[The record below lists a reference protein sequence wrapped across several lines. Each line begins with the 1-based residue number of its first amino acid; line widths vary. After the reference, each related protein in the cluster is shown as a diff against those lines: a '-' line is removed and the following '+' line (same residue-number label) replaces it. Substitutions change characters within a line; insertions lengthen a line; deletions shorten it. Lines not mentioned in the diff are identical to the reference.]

1 MSKFCPN
8 CGNEIR
14 SNESL
19 FCNRCGYKLPYE
31 NDNMENENT
40 IFQSTSTTQPLEPND
55 TQPKGISFLQ
65 EQATKI
71 DEEKK
76 KNNSKT
82 TVIVVIITSLLVI
95 AAIILSVYVLFF
107 TDSKNDDSSNSSLN
121 NSTKNSISQTDL
133 SKNDSSL
140 SDSSSMTSSSSSEPD
155 SSSEPEIEI
164 APIQKRDIESVVAK
178 KSDIAEKYDSKQY
191 TTLINADEK
200 TIIDCLNKYKEG
212 KQAVG
217 YYKEEKGPFPTI
229 TESFEIQDAE
239 KHTPLITVK
248 TIQKEE
254 FFKNI
259 NNLTITFHEG
269 KLYDKKDEILK
280 ELLVSELAEYIIN
293 GEVDKNLDFN
303 ISYYL
308 NNKEIRVD
316 YKRAKQEKDYVINIT
331 YTVMSNTDEDKEA
344 LDGQN
349 HLDMEFSL
357 LNDFKTPLS
366 AFFTTKSKEPTD
378 FDSIKSNKSLFNT
391 AVGYLKTDKP
401 VVLTRSTFDSITV
414 SRTKKIL
421 KFRLVGYFNERMAG
435 DASILEFELWFDEK
449 DKPSYCGVTM
459 TLGDLKAKNDVAA
472 KVLNTTTDF
481 LYPGLKVDAQGKG
494 EITINGEKYKVEME
508 KVNEISRRIHI
519 SRTTK

>member
-8 CGNEIR
+8 CGNEMR

-19 FCNRCGYKLPYE
+19 FCNRCGYKLPDE
-31 NDNMENENT
+31 NNNTENVKVVSQQEN
-40 IFQSTSTTQPLEPND
+40 ISQPSESSVL
-55 TQPKGISFLQ
+55 QPKGINFLQ
-65 EQATKI
+65 DQATKI
-71 DEEKK
+71 DEAKK
-76 KNNSKT
+76 KSNNKT
-82 TVIVVIITSLLVI
+82 TVIVVIVASILVI
-95 AAIILSVYVLFF
+95 VAIILSVYVLFF

-121 NSTKNSISQTDL
+121 NSTKNSSSQV
-133 SKNDSSL
+133 DSSET
-140 SDSSSMTSSSSSEPD
+140 DSSYSDLNSSTGDYSEPD

-164 APIQKRDIESVVAK
+164 TPIQKRDIESVVAK

-200 TIIDCLNKYKEG
+200 TVIDCLNKYKEG

-229 TESFEIQDAE
+229 TESFEMQDIENHA
-239 KHTPLITVK
+239 TLITVK

-269 KLYDKKDEILK
+269 KLYDKKDEFLK
-280 ELLVSELAEYIIN
+280 ALLNPELAEYIIN

-349 HLDMEFSL
+349 HLDMGFSL
-357 LNDFKTPLS
+357 LNDIKTPLS

-401 VVLTRSTFDSITV
+401 VVLTKSTFDSITV
-414 SRTKKIL
+414 SGTRKIL
-421 KFRLVGYFNERMAG
+421 KFHLVGYFNERMAG
-435 DASILEFELWFDEK
+435 DASRLEFELWLEK

-459 TLGDLKAKNDVAA
+459 ALGDLKAKNDVAA

-481 LYPGLKVDAQGKG
+481 LYPGLKVDAQGIG

-508 KVNEISRRIHI
+508 KVNEITRRIHI